1 MGPSLCLDLRGQS
14 TAVALSPRGKNAT
27 GQFVSVCDIP
37 DNTQDKTL
45 PPTRSREQPFL
56 SRKGAGYQRG
66 TVQVGRT
73 RRSVIE
79 TLAVGERKRSSF
91 WLVWLH
97 ANLPLFREK
106 KFQHKISRATLPSFL
121 WPRSGEGGST
131 SVRVQLN
138 GIIYA
143 PIDPS
148 INCPF
153 LFHSD
158 SDPIIRKGTERE
170 REGSSLPHSRLVG
183 GLAIF
188 INLGAEQLG
197 APSPISARLSVTTR
211 TEWAY
216 PSSKRR
222 NARKR
227 SRDRPA
233 SCRAP
238 FSSPKS
244 R

>member
-1 MGPSLCLDLRGQS
+1 MRLWLLGKEKDRVFGLCGCMPICLSFVRRNSSTKYRG
-14 TAVALSPRGKNAT
+14 
-27 GQFVSVCDIP
+27 
-37 DNTQDKTL
+37 
-45 PPTRSREQPFL
+45 QPFL
-56 SRKGAGYQRG
+56 PLAPIGRRWE
-66 TVQVGRT
+66 QVG
-73 RRSVIE
+73 SHAI
-79 TLAVGERKRSSF
+79 KRNYLRPDLS
-91 WLVWLH
+91 LY
-97 ANLPLFREK
+97 
-106 KFQHKISRATLPSFL
+106 
-121 WPRSGEGGST
+121 
-131 SVRVQLN
+131 QL
-138 GIIYA
+138 
-143 PIDPS
+143 
-148 INCPF
+148 PF
-153 LFHSD
+153 LFHPD

-216 PSSKRR
+216 PSSKGR

-238 FSSPKS
+238 FSSPKVSIIPNPLAPASAIRPVSLHHDHLFPVLVS
-244 R
+244 RRLQLQRRSGPPPLIPTTDSPTNGATKALKSSRPSHSLRPSLLIKRSR

>member
-1 MGPSLCLDLRGQS
+1 M
-14 TAVALSPRGKNAT
+14 
-27 GQFVSVCDIP
+27 CDIP

-106 KFQHKISRATLPSFL
+106 KFQHKISSATLPSFL
-121 WPRSGEGGST
+121 WLRSGEGGREHVGSRAIKRNYLRPDR
-131 SVRVQLN
+131 SFYQL
-138 GIIYA
+138 
-143 PIDPS
+143 PL
-148 INCPF
+148 
-153 LFHSD
+153 LFHPD

-222 NARKR
+222 DARKR

>member
-37 DNTQDKTL
+37 DNTQDKKTL

-56 SRKGAGYQRG
+56 SRKEVEYQRA

-153 LFHSD
+153 LFHPD

-170 REGSSLPHSRLVG
+170 RGR
-183 GLAIF
+183 A
-188 INLGAEQLG
+188 
-197 APSPISARLSVTTR
+197 APSLTLVAWVDSQ
-211 TEWAY
+211 
-216 PSSKRR
+216 
-222 NARKR
+222 
-227 SRDRPA
+227 
-233 SCRAP
+233 
-238 FSSPKS
+238 FS
-244 R
+244 